1 MSLTTRCPRCA
12 TVFEVEP
19 EQLQIR
25 DGLVR
30 CGECAAVFD
39 GHACRVVRS
48 VSSAPQ
54 HATSMSL
61 DANRPAG
68 AASITPPAVLRS
80 RTSRGVLGVDP
91 VIDAHQD
98 VHRDEDGEEDK
109 APPDPVVIA
118 DPHPYARSHVV
129 PEFMDE
135 YALARRRRAR
145 RLWGWAAL
153 LAVLMSGVQALWVF
167 RVNVVTAAPVL
178 RPAFE
183 SLCQT
188 LGCTVG
194 YERRIERL
202 TIAASSLQT
211 AHDDGTLKAGADRL
225 ILGVSLRNRA
235 LSAQPWP
242 ALMLELRDF
251 ADTVVV
257 RRALLAD
264 EYLPETMADRVLGA
278 GKEVSLSIP
287 LAVTGVTISGYQ
299 IDAFYP

>member
-12 TVFEVEP
+12 TVFELEP

-39 GHACRVVRS
+39 GHACRVVHGA
-48 VSSAPQ
+48 SSAPVR
-54 HATSMSL
+54 ATSTSP
-61 DANRPAG
+61 DANRRTAP
-68 AASITPPAVLRS
+68 ITPPAVLRS
-80 RTSRGVLGVDP
+80 RTSRGALGVDP
-91 VIDAHQD
+91 VINVHQD

-109 APPDPVVIA
+109 ALPDPVVIA

-167 RVNVVTAAPVL
+167 RVNVVTAAPML

-211 AHDDGTLKAGADRL
+211 AHDDGTLKTGTDRL
-225 ILGVSLRNRA
+225 MLRVSLRNRA

-264 EYLPETMADRVLGA
+264 EYLPETMSDRVLGA

-287 LAVTGVTISGYQ
+287 LVVTGVTISGYQ